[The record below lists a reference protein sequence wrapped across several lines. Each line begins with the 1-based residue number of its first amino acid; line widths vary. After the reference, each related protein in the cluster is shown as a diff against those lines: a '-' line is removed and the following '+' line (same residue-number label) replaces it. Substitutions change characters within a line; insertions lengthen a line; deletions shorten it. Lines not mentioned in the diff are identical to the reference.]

1 MRTIVTELEE
11 TYLIHYERIHHL
23 PPPGYLLDLQA
34 KKFVR
39 DPERFGLLAE
49 AFQQVA
55 DGKAISAVLHR
66 LNDVHGFRMPRHGTL
81 GGGSLGRTHFYRL
94 LSDPFYAGHVRAGDR
109 LARGFHEAMVTEDL
123 FLKIQQLLS
132 MRRRNRSTTISHIDE
147 SLAGA
152 NSLAETANKQPS

>member
-1 MRTIVTELEE
+1 MLSSHSLIHSSMRTIVTALEE

-23 PPPGYLLDLQA
+23 PPAGYLLDFQA

-39 DPERFGLLAE
+39 DPDRFGLLKE
-49 AFQQVA
+49 AFHQVA
-55 DGKAISAVLHR
+55 AGEAIPSVLHL
-66 LNDVHGFRMPRHGTL
+66 LNDVRGFRMPRHGTL

-123 FLKIQQLLS
+123 FLRIQQLLAA
-132 MRRRNRSTTISHIDE
+132 RRKN
-147 SLAGA
+147 
-152 NSLAETANKQPS
+152 